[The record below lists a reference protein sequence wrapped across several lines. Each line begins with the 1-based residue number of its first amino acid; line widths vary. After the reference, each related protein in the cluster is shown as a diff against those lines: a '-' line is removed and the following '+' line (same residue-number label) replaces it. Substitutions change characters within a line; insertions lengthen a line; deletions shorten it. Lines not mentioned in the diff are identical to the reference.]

1 MHTFAIQSFST
12 AFKASLT
19 RVSRALPKSSRCL
32 TWAHDEAGNEYA
44 AIGPHEGAFLLG
56 GERGAVTLWSLRS
69 GGEQPLGTWAPE
81 DLCAATVVSLIAGV
95 WAAEVAM
102 EDAFRWINAARK
114 VARRGHDLAA

>member
-81 DLCAATVVSLIAGV
+81 DLCAATVAQRHHQRGAAGCLEG
-95 WAAEVAM
+95 ATRYGQA
-102 EDAFRWINAARK
+102 
-114 VARRGHDLAA
+114 